1 MPDAERRPPPWNRV
15 AENGGGC
22 RRAAGL
28 LLLCAAMAC
37 ASATGPRG
45 RGPGGDPAPSASV
58 RSQGPDPHSYSNP
71 ARVRVRHVAL
81 EIDVRF
87 GSRSLAGTAVLSF
100 ESRDSGPGPLLLDT
114 RDLTILS
121 AETAAGRGPF
131 TPARFLLGPSD
142 PILGAPLSIDLPSG
156 ATRARIRYETSPR
169 ASALQWLLP
178 PQTAGKR
185 HPFLFTQSQAIH
197 ARSWI
202 PLQDSPGVRQTWS
215 ASVRVPAGLTALMS
229 AARLDR
235 GSDGAFRFE
244 MTSPVPSYLIALAA
258 GDLAFAALGPRAGV
272 WSEPSV
278 VSKAAWEFADTEAMI
293 EAAEALF
300 GPYRWERYE
309 LLVLPPSFPYGGME
323 NPRLTFATPTLLA
336 GDRSLVDVVAHELAH
351 SWSGNLVTNAT
362 WSDFWLN
369 EGFTTYCERRIVE
382 RVFGPKRS
390 EMEWVL
396 GRQTLEGLSLSL
408 EPGDLMLRPEVAGR
422 DPDAVLSEVAYE
434 KGALLL
440 LTIERAVGRERF
452 DPFLRGWFDA
462 HAFRSATTADFLSDL
477 DQRLFAGAR
486 PPGLDLD
493 SWLNSPAIPPE
504 AAAVSSSAF
513 ADVDALRVAWLAG
526 SRAAE
531 SLPAKT
537 WSTLEWLR
545 FLRNLPRDLPL
556 AKSSELDRAFHLS
569 EALNSEIAFQWLL
582 LSIESGYPGTQAR
595 LDSFLTSIGRRKY
608 LKPLY
613 EALAKTPAG
622 RERAVSL
629 YRRARPGYHPIAV
642 ETVDRILSWKP
653 SENESDR

>member
-1 MPDAERRPPPWNRV
+1 MHDGRNRPSNQGAVSGGRR
-15 AENGGGC
+15 G
-22 RRAAGL
+22 RRGAAGL

-45 RGPGGDPAPSASV
+45 TSGERVAPPPPAPAS
-58 RSQGPDPHSYSNP
+58 GPDPHSYSDP
-71 ARVRVRHVAL
+71 DRVRVRHVAL

-87 GSRSLAGTAVLSF
+87 PSRSVAGTAVLSLD
-100 ESRDSGPGPLLLDT
+100 RNDAGAGALLLDT
-114 RDLTILS
+114 RDLKILS
-121 AETAAGRGPF
+121 AETAPGQGSFSPAPF
-131 TPARFLLGPSD
+131 SLGASD
-142 PILGAPLSIDLPSG
+142 AILGAPLRVELPGG
-156 ATRARIRYETSPR
+156 ATRARIRYKTSPR

-178 PQTAGKR
+178 EQTAGKS
-185 HPFLFTQSQAIH
+185 HPYLFTQSQAIH

-229 AARLDR
+229 GARLEKR
-235 GSDGAFRFE
+235 SDGAFRFE

-258 GDLAFAALGPRAGV
+258 GDLAFAPLGPRAGV

-382 RVFGPKRS
+382 RVFGAKRS

-396 GRQTLEGLSLSL
+396 GRQTLETLSISL
-408 EPGDLMLRPEVAGR
+408 PPGDRKLRPDVAGR
-422 DPDAVLSEVAYE
+422 DPDEVLSEVVYE

-440 LTIERAVGRERF
+440 LTIERTVGRERF
-452 DPFLRGWFDA
+452 DRFLRGWFDG
-462 HAFRSATTADFLSDL
+462 HAFRSATTADFLSYL
-477 DQRLFAGAR
+477 DERLFAGRR
-486 PPGLDLD
+486 PPGLDLEA
-493 SWLNSPAIPPE
+493 WMTSPSIPPG
-504 AAAVSSSAF
+504 AAVASSTAF
-513 ADVDALRVAWLAG
+513 ADVDALRVAWLSG
-526 SRAAE
+526 SRPAE
-531 SLPAKT
+531 TLPAKT

-556 AKSSELDRAFHLS
+556 AKSSELDRAFQLS

-582 LSIESGYPGTQAR
+582 LAVETGYPGAQAR
-595 LDSFLTSIGRRKY
+595 LESFLTSMGRRKY

-653 SENESDR
+653 SEKESDR

>member
-1 MPDAERRPPPWNRV
+1 MHDGRHRPGN
-15 AENGGGC
+15 EGGVSGGS
-22 RRAAGL
+22 RGAAGL

-45 RGPGGDPAPSASV
+45 TPGKSVAPPPPAPGS
-58 RSQGPDPHSYSNP
+58 GPDPHSYSNP
-71 ARVRVRHVAL
+71 DRVRVRHVDL

-87 GSRSLAGTAVLSF
+87 PSRSLAGTAVLSL
-100 ESRDSGPGPLLLDT
+100 ERGDEGAGPLLLDT
-114 RDLTILS
+114 RDLKILS
-121 AETAAGRGPF
+121 AETAPGQGSFSPAPFSRG
-131 TPARFLLGPSD
+131 ASD
-142 PILGAPLSIDLPSG
+142 AILGAPLRVELPAG
-156 ATRARIRYETSPR
+156 ASRARIRYETSPR
-169 ASALQWLLP
+169 ASALQWLSP
-178 PQTAGKR
+178 EQTAGKS
-185 HPFLFTQSQAIH
+185 HPYLFTQSQAIH

-229 AARLDR
+229 GARLEKR
-235 GSDGAFRFE
+235 RDGAFRFE

-258 GDLAFAALGPRAGV
+258 GDLAFAPLGSRAGV

-278 VSKAAWEFADTEAMI
+278 VSKAAWEFADTETMI

-382 RVFGPKRS
+382 RVFGRKRS

-396 GRQTLEGLSLSL
+396 GRQTLESLSGTL
-408 EPGDLMLRPEVAGR
+408 PPKDRMLRPDVGGR
-422 DPDAVLSEVAYE
+422 DPDEVLSEVAYE

-440 LTIERAVGRERF
+440 LTIERSVGRERF
-452 DPFLRGWFDA
+452 DPFLRGWFDG
-462 HAFRSATTADFLSDL
+462 HAFRSVTTADFLRSL
-477 DQRLFAGAR
+477 DERLFAGAR

-493 SWLNSPAIPPE
+493 AWLTSPDIPSG
-504 AAAVSSSAF
+504 AAVESSTAF
-513 ADVDALRVAWLAG
+513 AEVDALRTAWLAG

-531 SLPAKT
+531 MLPAKA

-545 FLRNLPRDLPL
+545 FLRNLPRDLPHG
-556 AKSSELDRAFHLS
+556 KSSELDRAFHLS
-569 EALNSEIAFQWLL
+569 DALNSEIAFQWLL
-582 LSIESGYPGTQAR
+582 LSIESGYPGAQAR
-595 LDSFLTSIGRRKY
+595 LESFLTSMGRRKY

-613 EALAKTPAG
+613 EALAKTPGG
-622 RERAVSL
+622 RERAISL
-629 YRRARPGYHPIAV
+629 YRRARPRYHPIAA

-653 SENESDR
+653 KPSEKKSDR